1 VVLNVVISASRQVLC
16 NLRPSVAQ
24 FLMSLDN
31 EHIFLLRP
39 FVLLYVRVQVV
50 VPSVLIINK
59 WLPFPA
65 LLADPSRECG
75 RNLTPV
81 HGSVF
86 PHHCNQCVVLF
97 LSPRSLDHCRIKNF
111 LPSVQALHI
120 GATLEK
126 RCDALPV
133 FCLKVNSY

>member
-1 VVLNVVISASRQVLC
+1 MVFYMIISATRKEFR
-16 NLRPSVAQ
+16 NFRPSITILLMQ
-24 FLMSLDN
+24 FQN
-31 EHIFLLRP
+31 FAIFLFSP
-39 FVLLYVRVQVV
+39 PIFLYIRIQVV
-50 VPSVLIINK
+50 VPSVLIIKK
-59 WLPFPA
+59 WLPVPA
-65 LLADPSRECG
+65 LLANPSREG
-75 RNLTPV
+75 GGDLTPV

-86 PHHCNQCVVLF
+86 PHHCDQRVVLF
-97 LSPRSLDHCRIKNF
+97 IGPRSLDHCRIKDF

>member
-1 VVLNVVISASRQVLC
+1 MVLNVVISAPRQVLGD
-16 NLRPSVAQ
+16 LRPSVAQ
-24 FLMSLDN
+24 FLMSLYD

-39 FVLLYVRVQVV
+39 LVLLVV
-50 VPSVLIINK
+50 VPSVLIIKK

-65 LLADPSRECG
+65 LLANPSREG
-75 RNLTPV
+75 GGDLTPV

-86 PHHCNQCVVLF
+86 PHHCDQRVVLF
-97 LSPRSLDHCRIKNF
+97 IGPRSLDHCRIKDF

>member
-1 VVLNVVISASRQVLC
+1 MVLNVVISAPRQVLGY
-16 NLRPSVAQ
+16 LRPSVAQ
-24 FLMSLDN
+24 FLMSLDD
-31 EHIFLLRP
+31 EHIFLLGP
-39 FVLLYVRVQVV
+39 LVLFDVRVQVV

-65 LLADPSRECG
+65 LLADSSRESG
-75 RNLTPV
+75 GDLAPV

-86 PHHCNQCVVLF
+86 PHHCDQRVVLF
-97 LSPRSLDHCRIKNF
+97 IGPRSLDHCRIKDF

-126 RCDALPV
+126 RCYPLPV

>member
-1 VVLNVVISASRQVLC
+1 MVLNVVISASRQVLC

-39 FVLLYVRVQVV
+39 LVLLYVRVQVV

-75 RNLTPV
+75 RDLTPV